1 MVVYLLYWP
10 VLTLLSNTQ
19 EVAIILKALE
29 GVSTEVRAQSETSS
43 QLRLWDKAVTSL
55 ILLLYANLLVDFSG
69 TF

>member
-55 ILLLYANLLVDFSG
+55 ILLLYAHLLVDFSG